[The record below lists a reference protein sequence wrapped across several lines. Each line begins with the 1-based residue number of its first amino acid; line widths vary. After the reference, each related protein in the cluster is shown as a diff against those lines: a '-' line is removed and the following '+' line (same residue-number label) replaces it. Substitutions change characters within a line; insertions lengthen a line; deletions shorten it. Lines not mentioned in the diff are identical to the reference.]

1 MAVCTGISAIE
12 LVAASG
18 SFLLAV
24 LCLDVFWVKLL
35 EELHNGDLAPT
46 PKHQG
51 WLNLFVAF
59 GATAA
64 MAMLMLLVSAC
75 GG

>member
-1 MAVCTGISAIE
+1 MEACTGISAID
-12 LVAASG
+12 LVAASS

-24 LCLDVFWVKLL
+24 LCLDAFWVKLP
-35 EELHNGDLAPT
+35 EELHNGDLSPT
-46 PKHQG
+46 PKRQA

-64 MAMLMLLVSAC
+64 MAMLMVLVSAC